1 MRPVSDALLATVRG
15 SHGMAARVRVVT
27 TYQEGTNPDGVD
39 IPIVAGDV
47 QLDAT
52 ADIRSTVDL
61 TTDPTKWPA
70 GVADLVTP
78 YGNELFVERGVK
90 IGGGVVE
97 WVSQGYHRI
106 DTVGQADAPK
116 GAVRI
121 AGKDRMAGIVD
132 GRLVAPRQ
140 FAATASYGDIV
151 TDLIRDIYPAATIE
165 WDDDTYLDT
174 AGRAGLVAE
183 EDRFGFLNELIKSA
197 GKIWYWDHRGVLVIR
212 DLPDQAD
219 PVYEISHGK
228 DGVLVKL
235 DQEITRDEVYN
246 GVVATG
252 QAADD
257 QPPARAVVVDNWQS
271 SPTVWGGRFGKVPR
285 FYSSTFITTDT
296 QAASAA
302 LSLLRQSV
310 GLPYQVNF
318 AAVPN
323 PALEPHDP
331 IKVRYSG
338 QRGAQTHVVET
349 LTIPLT
355 AADAMIGRTRE
366 QTFVDLAVT

>member
-1 MRPVSDALLATVRG
+1 MRPVSAALLSTVRG
-15 SHGMAARVRVVT
+15 SHGMAARARVCT
-27 TYQEGTNPDGVD
+27 TFQEGTNPDG
-39 IPIVAGDV
+39 IELPINTGDV
-47 QLDAT
+47 QLDAS
-52 ADIRSTVDL
+52 AQIRSTVDL
-61 TTDPTKWPA
+61 TTDPKEWPA

-78 YGNELFVERGVK
+78 YGHELFVERGVK
-90 IGGGVVE
+90 VGGGVVE
-97 WVSQGYHRI
+97 WVSLGYHRI
-106 DTVGQADAPK
+106 DTVGQDDAPK

-132 GRLVAPRQ
+132 GRLTGPRQ
-140 FAATASYGDIV
+140 FTSTASYGDIV
-151 TDLIRDIYPAATIE
+151 TDLIRDIYPTATIE
-165 WDDDTYLDT
+165 WDDNTYLNT
-174 AGRAGLVAE
+174 ASRAGLVAE
-183 EDRFGFLNELIKSA
+183 EDRFGFLDELIKSA
-197 GKIWYWDHRGVLVIR
+197 GKIWFWDHRGVLVIR
-212 DLPDQAD
+212 DLPNPAD

-235 DQEITRDEVYN
+235 DQEITRDQVYN

-257 QPPARAVVVDNWQS
+257 QAPARAVVVDNWQS
-271 SPTVWGGRFGKVPR
+271 SPTVWGGRFGKIPR
-285 FYSSTFITTDT
+285 FYSSPFITTST

-302 LSLLRQSV
+302 LSLLKQSI

-338 QRGAQTHVVET
+338 QHGARTHVVET

-355 AADAMIGRTRE
+355 AAEAMTGRTRE
-366 QTFVDLAVT
+366 QTVLNLAVT